1 MKIRFLAPH
10 RVASELLEHTPTVWI
25 YIFLSISG
33 GGGGGGG
40 GGGRVNVTTAKD
52 FSTL

>member
-33 GGGGGGG
+33 GGGGGARGG
-40 GGGRVNVTTAKD
+40 VNVTNAKD
-52 FSTL
+52 FSIL